1 MISASTCARSR
12 PVITANSTSVS
23 NSGGLTGRAQP
34 SASASSVLCRPRP
47 SSSAAGRVV
56 SHGGHRMPGF
66 VSAQQSH
73 CCSFKDVRY
82 GLQVSSGNVSATCR
96 LTVPAYRFRVVRGG
110 PLSVTADAIAAETSR
125 LRPPRAH
132 CWAVA
137 RSDCWIRG
145 LSSGR
150 VAGVPEAVARLDTG
164 KPRAQRAHAFEQS
177 RRFLAVVG
185 DLRREVQ
192 VSERVA
198 ADRDRARAGA
208 DRARAAADSDRI
220 AGCRR
225 CARASRRCCRFVG
238 DRDRRGRRPPSG
250 RVRH

>member
-66 VSAQQSH
+66 VGAQQSH

-82 GLQVSSGNVSATCR
+82 GLQASSGNVSATCR

-132 CWAVA
+132 CWAVGA
-137 RSDCWIRG
+137 VPLLDPRSELRPRSWC
-145 LSSGR
+145 
-150 VAGVPEAVARLDTG
+150 AGSCRATRYRQTTSPTRSRLRAVAALSRG
-164 KPRAQRAHAFEQS
+164 GWRPAARGPGQRK
-177 RRFLAVVG
+177 G
-185 DLRREVQ
+185 
-192 VSERVA
+192 
-198 ADRDRARAGA
+198 
-208 DRARAAADSDRI
+208 
-220 AGCRR
+220 
-225 CARASRRCCRFVG
+225 
-238 DRDRRGRRPPSG
+238 GRRSRPRSSWSRSSACG
-250 RVRH
+250 R